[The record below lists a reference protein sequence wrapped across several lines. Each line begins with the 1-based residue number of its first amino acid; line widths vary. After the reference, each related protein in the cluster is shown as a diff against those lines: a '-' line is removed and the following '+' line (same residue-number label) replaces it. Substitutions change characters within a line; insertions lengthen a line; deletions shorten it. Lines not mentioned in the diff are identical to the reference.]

1 MQTAQSSTVFNTTN
15 HMFALSGDRVASYK
29 ELGYKS
35 PVTDVDFHPHEHM
48 VAFCSY
54 GENHPV
60 LVYKY
65 DHSGK
70 GFSFNWMT
78 PTYF

>member
-1 MQTAQSSTVFNTTN
+1 
-15 HMFALSGDRVASYK
+15 MFVGDRVASYK

-65 DHSGK
+65 DHAGEYCYIL
-70 GFSFNWMT
+70 T
-78 PTYF
+78 VYLVV

>member
-1 MQTAQSSTVFNTTN
+1 M
-15 HMFALSGDRVASYK
+15 ASYK

-70 GFSFNWMT
+70 GFSFNWIDQNWIIKKKT
-78 PTYF
+78 TFCTESV